1 MQNFEN
7 VADDL
12 TESFLDLH
20 ITDTLRR
27 NVLGKVNVYVNAF
40 VFSLFLC
47 SYLEE
52 KKAKARERW

>member
-27 NVLGKVNVYVNAF
+27 NVLGKVTIHFNVF
-40 VFSLFLC
+40 VFSLFL
-47 SYLEE
+47 SSDAEE
-52 KKAKARERW
+52 KKTKT